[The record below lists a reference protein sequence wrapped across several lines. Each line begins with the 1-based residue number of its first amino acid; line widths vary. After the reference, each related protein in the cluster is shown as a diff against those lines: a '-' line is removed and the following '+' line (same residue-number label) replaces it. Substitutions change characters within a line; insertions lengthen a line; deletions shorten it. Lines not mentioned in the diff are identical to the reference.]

1 MLLVIGLVA
10 VALVLHAL
18 HLSAWL
24 IGLGVAVAY
33 VAGAVWFPFASCPRV
48 ACEGGRVR
56 SPNRKHWRPCWWCR
70 GKGSR
75 VRLGRRLFEN
85 VTGRKKHT

>member
-1 MLLVIGLVA
+1 MLIALVGLAVVLLAAHQPAWLIA
-10 VALVLHAL
+10 VALVL
-18 HLSAWL
+18 
-24 IGLGVAVAY
+24 AY
-33 VAGAVWFPFASCPRV
+33 VAGAVWFPFTACP
-48 ACEGGRVR
+48 APKCEGGRVR
-56 SPNRKHWRPCWWCR
+56 SPNRKNWRPCWWCR